1 MRLAFVVVALLA
13 LAWCLPLDARIAW
26 GWDETMHAAGPA
38 WRVTCALATLDAG
51 GFADA
56 LLDCERY
63 PFVLPLLLGLEQLV
77 FGISEH
83 GARVFCTLLWC
94 ATLLTVFCVARR
106 ASGSDAAGWL
116 ALLAAATSPLALSFA
131 GTVLLEVPSA
141 CAIALALWLWIRRR
155 ELALTRTCRRTDVAA
170 GAALALAFFT
180 KFNYG
185 LLLAA
190 GLALDE
196 LIELGLAARKGR
208 ARVALASLRDVLLV
222 PSVLLAWWFL
232 LPLPGGLE
240 RAAEHR
246 TAFLEWITG
255 NQEMAQA
262 SWKVRLLNVTSFF
275 APNPRAALLLTLG
288 VLLAVREARRP
299 AVRALLLV
307 ATVMLVGVL
316 GHPFHLPRFLIPA
329 GPALW
334 ALSGIGWCTLLP
346 KPRVQR
352 IGAVTAAALACAA
365 WPGTDTAWLA
375 DTLGFLSPKPEVRE
389 YQLAELSTQRDL
401 LGSRRLRSLGL
412 AREESQRFFE
422 LVGQSVGPTERVG
435 WIDLTEEVAPAGLQY
450 GLLAHARDRA
460 TFARALAEDTH
471 ISIGGVDPQW
481 NDERLASW
489 ASGFDVLLFSEPHH
503 LRGRAGREFFAAY
516 VQRLEGAGWQRAA
529 IGRLEIVRPMKEPL
543 AVELFTLRRAR

>member
-1 MRLAFVVVALLA
+1 MRLVFLVVALLA
-13 LAWCLPLDARIAW
+13 LVWCLPLDARIAW

-38 WRVTCALATLDAG
+38 WRMTCALATLDVG

-63 PFVLPLLLGLEQLV
+63 PFVFPLVLGLEQFV

-94 ATLLTVFCVARR
+94 ATILAVFCVARR
-106 ASGSDAAGWL
+106 ASGCEAAGWL
-116 ALLAAATSPLALSFA
+116 ALLAAAMSPLALSFA
-131 GTVLLEVPSA
+131 GTVLLEVPAA
-141 CAIALALWLWIRRR
+141 CATALALWLWIRRR
-155 ELALTRTCRRTDVAA
+155 ELALARTCRQTDLAA

-196 LIELGLAARKGR
+196 LVEFGLAARRGR
-208 ARVALASLRDVLLV
+208 ARAALASLRDMSLV

-246 TAFLEWITG
+246 TAFIEWITG
-255 NQEMAQA
+255 NQEMVQA
-262 SWKVRLLNVTSFF
+262 SWKVRLLNITSFF
-275 APNPRAALLLTLG
+275 APNPRAALLLAIG

-299 AVRALLLV
+299 AVRALLFV
-307 ATVMLVGVL
+307 AAVMLVGVL

-334 ALSGIGWCTLLP
+334 ALSGIGWSGVLP
-346 KPRVQR
+346 QSRLQR
-352 IGAVTAAALACAA
+352 SGSIATAVLVCAA
-365 WPGTDTAWLA
+365 WPGLDTAWLSQR
-375 DTLGFLSPKPEVRE
+375 LGFLSPKPEVRE
-389 YQLAELSTQRDL
+389 YQLVELATQRDL
-401 LGSRRLRSLGL
+401 RGSRRLRSLGL
-412 AREESQRFFE
+412 ARDESERFFE
-422 LVGQSVGPTERVG
+422 LVGQSVGPTERIG
-435 WIDLTEEVAPAGLQY
+435 WVDLTEEVAPAGLQY
-450 GLLAHARDRA
+450 GLLAHARDRG
-460 TFARALAEDTH
+460 TFARELAEKTH
-471 ISIGGVDPQW
+471 ISIGGVDPHW
-481 NDERLASW
+481 GDERLFEW
-489 ASGFDVLLFSEPHH
+489 AARFDVLLFSEPHH
-503 LRGRAGREFFAAY
+503 LRGRAGREFFDDY
-516 VQRLEGAGWQRAA
+516 VRRLEGSGWQRAA

-543 AVELFTLRRAR
+543 AVELFMLRRAR